1 MGEDIEIVGYS
12 DKTTKTIVTG
22 INLIFKII
30 LNFKFLSKNIGLET
44 FRKSLEIGEAGD
56 NCGIL
61 LRGI

>member
-12 DKTTKTIVTG
+12 DKTTNTIVTG
-22 INLIFKII
+22 INSFLKII
-30 LNFKFLSKNIGLET
+30 LNLKFFYKNIGLET

>member
-22 INLIFKII
+22 INLFLKII
-30 LNFKFLSKNIGLET
+30 LNLKFFYKNIGLET